1 MVGALNFKLWRA
13 QAAVQ
18 AAWLP
23 DSLPSSPPAST
34 PQTCVPSAYLPP
46 PVEQVAP
53 TLQAMLVLLRRFP
66 VRACERLWFCPFEP
80 CVCTRILLCR
90 VLTALLLCN
99 LQSISKENWALMEGN
114 SNIKEKRDRFNFLA
128 NSQRSEISGLR
139 KEGEV
144 FEVTDQNKL
153 LLWLVWHL
161 CSACQDRSAS
171 S

>member
-1 MVGALNFKLWRA
+1 
-13 QAAVQ
+13 
-18 AAWLP
+18 
-23 DSLPSSPPAST
+23 
-34 PQTCVPSAYLPP
+34 
-46 PVEQVAP
+46 
-53 TLQAMLVLLRRFP
+53 
-66 VRACERLWFCPFEP
+66 
-80 CVCTRILLCR
+80 
-90 VLTALLLCN
+90 
-99 LQSISKENWALMEGN
+99 MEGN